1 MFQSEGYDDGAL
13 VKKSLWHWGLFH
25 GAGKV
30 PTPLLLW
37 KTHAL
42 KLVMVGLV
50 KTELQMETSLW
61 HTYTLTEIWA
71 MIMVD
76 YDDVWFMIDDIIIMY
91 YLHKDFGNIFTGYY
105 SECIQN
111 THSHT
116 YTETIRIWAVT

>member
-1 MFQSEGYDDGAL
+1 MK
-13 VKKSLWHWGLFH
+13 VLFH
-25 GAGKV
+25 EATKV

-37 KTHAL
+37 KSHAL

-76 YDDVWFMIDDIIIMY
+76 YYDVWFIIDDIMIIY
-91 YLHKDFGNIFTGYY
+91 TKISETYLLVTILSAYRQRHTHTQTH
-105 SECIQN
+105 IQA
-111 THSHT
+111 
-116 YTETIRIWAVT
+116 IRMCAVT